1 MKRKRKIYVSACLSL
16 CLSDEEEMSCRGERN
31 NKKRK
36 KENLPQGANQ
46 TTSGIWMI
54 EKNI

>member
-16 CLSDEEEMSCRGERN
+16 CLSDKEEMSCRGERN